1 MAQPGRLEGKVAIIT
16 GAARGIGLATA
27 RIFAREGARVV
38 LADINAADGEAA
50 AAEIRQNGGEAL
62 FIPVDVTNPTLVQK
76 MVNQVMET
84 YGRIDILVNNAGVLR
99 DRTLLKMSDEEF
111 DFVINVNLKGV
122 YYCTRA
128 VAPIMVVQRSGVI
141 LNASSVVALYGNFGQ
156 TNYVAAKAAVLGM
169 TRVWAREL
177 GPKGVRV
184 NAVAPGFIR
193 TEMTANLPQ
202 EVVQMVIERTPLR
215 TWGTPEDVAYA
226 YLYLASDEA
235 RFVNG
240 AVLSVD
246 GGVVV

>member
-1 MAQPGRLEGKVAIIT
+1 
-16 GAARGIGLATA
+16 
-27 RIFAREGARVV
+27 
-38 LADINAADGEAA
+38 
-50 AAEIRQNGGEAL
+50 
-62 FIPVDVTNPTLVQK
+62 
-76 MVNQVMET
+76 
-84 YGRIDILVNNAGVLR
+84 
-99 DRTLLKMSDEEF
+99 
-111 DFVINVNLKGV
+111 
-122 YYCTRA
+122 
-128 VAPIMVVQRSGVI
+128 
-141 LNASSVVALYGNFGQ
+141 
-156 TNYVAAKAAVLGM
+156 M

-202 EVVQMVIERTPLR
+202 EIVQMVIERTPLR